1 MINIKY
7 LFKYILFI
15 KILLI
20 PCTAGIYI
28 SLGIRF
34 NFNINF
40 LKIKFTE
47 SL

>member
-20 PCTAGIYI
+20 SRTAEIYI
-28 SLGIRF
+28 
-34 NFNINF
+34 F
-40 LKIKFTE
+40 LKIKFNFNISFLEIKFTKF
-47 SL
+47 L